1 MDWENDLENEK
12 PEPLTTITA
21 SIWRHSRRYV
31 IPIPKNQLA
40 LLLED
45 PLGRDRLYKLQISVR
60 PIPEINTLELS
71 LRDIG
76 SEKVEIADL
85 SGKADEL
92 INEAKKLISGLPNV
106 TEISKLWKS
115 GNKFI
120 FPITPD
126 TAELILP
133 KIDQASKKLEEAI
146 KLLKVRDVLER
157 LLEENQEYQELKDKI
172 GVWKL
177 IKRLGPTEN
186 LDLPEEYQKTLERMK
201 AIEMEAINQAIEKA
215 KTMKGTY
222 KLRLLEGWIE
232 RPLAVKIYR
241 FQPGTPEEAIS
252 LYRKTPIRLD

>member
-1 MDWENDLENEK
+1 MDLENEN
-12 PEPLTTITA
+12 PEPVTTFA
-21 SIWRHSRRYV
+21 GSIWRHSRRYV
-31 IPIPKNQLA
+31 IPIPKNQLG

-45 PLGRDRLYKLQISVR
+45 PLGRDRLYKIHISVR
-60 PIPEINTLELS
+60 PIPEINTLELT

-76 SEKVEIADL
+76 SEKVDIANL

-92 INEAKKLISGLPNV
+92 INEARNLILGLPSV
-106 TEISKLWKS
+106 AEISKLWKS

-133 KIDQASKKLEEAI
+133 KIEQASKKLEEAI

-157 LLEENQEYQELKDKI
+157 LLDENQEYQELEDKI

-177 IKRLGPTEN
+177 IRE
-186 LDLPEEYQKTLERMK
+186 LPEENLPEDYQKTLERMK
-201 AIEMEAINQAIEKA
+201 AIEREAISQAIEKA
-215 KTMKGTY
+215 RTMKGTY

-232 RPLAVKIYR
+232 RPLTIKIYC
-241 FQPGTPEEAIS
+241 FQPRTSEEAIS